1 MRITHTIVTFII
13 ILNKGTDI
21 TAHHNPEYAYHLI
34 FLQSIFLNYND
45 PRKWQDRDRE
55 IMSLHISLKFAIF
68 YINFGFNIA
77 SSFSKKQQNTRE
89 RERERE
95 NAALLLCKRA
105 ETLCA
110 LGGDIF

>member
-1 MRITHTIVTFII
+1 MRITHTIDTFII

-21 TAHHNPEYAYHLI
+21 TEHHNLEYANHLM

-45 PRKWQDRDRE
+45 PRKRQDRDRE
-55 IMSLHISLKFAIF
+55 ILRLHISLKFAIS
-68 YINFGFNIA
+68 YINFKFNIA
-77 SSFSKKQQNTRE
+77 SFFSKKQQNTRE
-89 RERERE
+89 SERE

-110 LGGDIF
+110 LGGEIF